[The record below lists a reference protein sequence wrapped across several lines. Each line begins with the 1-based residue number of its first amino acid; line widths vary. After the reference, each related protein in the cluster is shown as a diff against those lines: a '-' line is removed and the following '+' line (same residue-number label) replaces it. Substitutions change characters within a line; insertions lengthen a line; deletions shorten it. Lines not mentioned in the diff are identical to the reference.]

1 MTGVR
6 RSRLIEAS
14 AAAVSAVTLRA
25 FERNNILNPIVA
37 ARDGVEAIDFLFARG
52 AFAER
57 ARKPLPTL
65 IVLDLK
71 LPKLD
76 VLGVEGDPRRR
87 ADQAHSGGNP
97 DVVQIVPHLHLDA
110 LLAVQPER
118 VTVLR

>member
-1 MTGVR
+1 MSASNPVSDVFEHGPDVR
-6 RSRLIEAS
+6 GSGGRL
-14 AAAVSAVTLRA
+14 
-25 FERNNILNPIVA
+25 
-37 ARDGVEAIDFLFARG
+37 
-52 AFAER
+52 AER

-71 LPKLD
+71 LPRLD
-76 VLGVEGDPRRR
+76 GRGVEGDPRRR